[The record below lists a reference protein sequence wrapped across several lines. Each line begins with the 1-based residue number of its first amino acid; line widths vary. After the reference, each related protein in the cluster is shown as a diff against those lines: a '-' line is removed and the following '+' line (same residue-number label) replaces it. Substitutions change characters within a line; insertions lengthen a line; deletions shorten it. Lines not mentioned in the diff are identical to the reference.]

1 MLTKYHAK
9 YFAYELTK
17 RCPSDSIQKLMVSL
31 ADAQVDLNP
40 HQIDAALFAF
50 RSPFS
55 KGVILAD
62 EVGLGKT
69 IEAGIVLSQKWA
81 EGKRRILVI
90 VPASLR
96 KQWMQELVDKFFLSS
111 VILETASFNKEVK
124 QGVFNP
130 FDRKEEI
137 IICSYHFARSKEEK
151 IRRVKWDLVIVDEA
165 HRLRN
170 VYRSDNKIAK
180 SIRDS
185 IDTAPKVF
193 LTATPLQNSL
203 MELYGLASF
212 IDEHIFGDT
221 KSFKEQF
228 VSISD
233 DNIYQD
239 LKERIK
245 PICQRTLRR
254 QVLQYIQYTNRLALV
269 QDFVPGDDEQRLYDY
284 VSDYLRRPL
293 LYALPTSQRQ
303 LITLILRKLLASSPY
318 AIAKTLRSL
327 IERLDKALKKDS
339 KIKETLKEEL
349 AEDYEELPEME
360 DEWNNDDDSVE
371 KPLFTDEEV
380 ETVHQEIKDLKEFAN
395 LAESITHDAKGKVL
409 LQALEMGFMKA
420 RELGAKRKALIF
432 TESRRTQEYL
442 CRLLS
447 ESEYKDKIV
456 LFNGTNSGE
465 QTKTLYKVWLEKHKG
480 TDVISGSSSADKRA
494 AIVDYFKEKAEIM
507 IATESAA
514 EGINLQFCSLVVN
527 YDLPWNPQR
536 IEQRIGRCHRYGQ
549 RHDVVVV
556 NFLNKKNEADKR
568 VYELLDEKF
577 KLFNGVF
584 GASDEVLGSIESG
597 VDFEKRIADI
607 YQKCRRP
614 EEIESE
620 FAVLQTELEQK
631 IDERMKLTRRKVFE
645 NLDEEVHEK
654 LRMSRDE
661 GRQYL
666 NKYEQWLWDITKYA
680 LEGYA
685 DFSQDEEYSFYLRE
699 NPFKSLVDLSTGPY
713 RMGCGVNPAKEHIY
727 RLGHPIA
734 KEIIQKAKKE
744 TLTPAEIVFNYSN
757 CGKQITIIKDLVNK
771 TGVMA
776 VFQVTVEALEMENY
790 ILFAGYKEDG
800 SSLTDEQC
808 FRLFSV
814 PGKLL
819 QEGCLV
825 DLPQS
830 QENEFEVQKNEI
842 FTDIEERNGAFFDD
856 EITKL
861 DKWAEDLKKG
871 LETEIK
877 EMDREIKQLKRDSK
891 KIPKLEEKLKAQRHI
906 KDLEKRRK
914 DKRSRLFKEQDEIED
929 RKESLIENI
938 ENRLKQKTTVEELF
952 RIRWRVI

>member
-1 MLTKYHAK
+1 MITDYHAK

-40 HQIDAALFAF
+40 HQVDAALFAF

-55 KGVILAD
+55 QGVILAD

-69 IEAGIVLSQKWA
+69 IEAGILLSQKWA
-81 EGKRRILVI
+81 EGKRKILVI
-90 VPASLR
+90 VPSSLR
-96 KQWMQELVDKFFLSS
+96 KQWMQELIDKFFIHSI
-111 VILETASFNKEVK
+111 ILESKNFNKAIK
-124 QGVFNP
+124 QGSINP

-137 IICSYHFARSKEEK
+137 VICSYHFARSKEEYIK
-151 IRRVKWDLVIVDEA
+151 TTNWDLVVIDEA

-180 SIRDS
+180 AIRDS
-185 IDTAPKVF
+185 IGNSPKVL

-203 MELYGLASF
+203 MELYGLTSF

-228 VSISD
+228 IRITEDSI
-233 DNIYQD
+233 YRD
-239 LKERIK
+239 LRERIK
-245 PICQRTLRR
+245 PICKRTLRR
-254 QVLQYIQYTNRLALV
+254 QVLEYIQYTNRLALV
-269 QDFVPGDDEQRLYDY
+269 QEFIPGDDEQRLYDH
-284 VSDYLRRPL
+284 VSEYLRRPA

-327 IERLDKALKKDS
+327 ISRLERILKKDE
-339 KIKETLKEEL
+339 KIKQSLKEEI
-349 AEDYEELPEME
+349 AEDYEELWETE
-360 DEWNNDDDSVE
+360 DEWNGEDDE
-371 KPLFTDEEV
+371 NKEPIFTEQEV
-380 ETVHQEIKDLKEFAN
+380 EDVQKEIDDLRQFAE

-409 LQALEMGFMKA
+409 LQALSMGFKKA
-420 RELGAKRKALIF
+420 EELGAERKALIF

-442 CRLLS
+442 YRLLS
-447 ESEYKDKIV
+447 ESEYKDKII
-456 LFNGTNSGE
+456 LFNGTNNDE
-465 QTKTLYKVWLEKHKG
+465 QTKTIYKTWLEKHKG
-480 TDVISGSSSADKRA
+480 TDKISGSGTADKRA
-494 AIVDYFKEKAEIM
+494 ALVDYFENEAEIM

-549 RHDVVVV
+549 KYDVVVV
-556 NFLNKKNEADKR
+556 NFLNKNNAADRR

-597 VDFEKRIADI
+597 VDFEKRIAEI

-614 EEIESE
+614 EEIETE
-620 FAVLQTELEQK
+620 FSALRAELEEK
-631 IDERMKLTRRKVFE
+631 INEQMKLTRQKVFD

-654 LRMSRDE
+654 LRISKE
-661 GRQYL
+661 ESKEYL
-666 NKYEQWLWDITKYA
+666 NKYESWLWDITKFA
-680 LEGYA
+680 LRGFAEFHEDGYV
-685 DFSQDEEYSFYLRE
+685 FNLKE
-699 NPFKSLVDLSTGPY
+699 NPFSKLGKLSTGPY
-713 RMGCGVNPAKEHIY
+713 RMGCKVDSAKEHIY

-734 KEIIQKAKKE
+734 QEIIGTAKQKKLE
-744 TLTPAEIVFNYSN
+744 PVEINFDYTNW
-757 CGKQITIIKDLVNK
+757 GKQITIVKDLVNK
-771 TGVMA
+771 SGILA
-776 VFQVTVEALEMENY
+776 VFQITIEALDVEDY
-790 ILFAGYKEDG
+790 FVFIGYTNDNKRL
-800 SSLTDEQC
+800 SDEQC

-814 PGKLL
+814 PGNVV
-819 QEGCLV
+819 QREIIV
-825 DLPQS
+825 NFPDIW
-830 QENEFEVQKNEI
+830 ENEFEVKKNEI
-842 FTDIEERNGAFFDD
+842 FSDIEERNGVFFDD

-877 EMDREIKQLKRDSK
+877 EMDREIKQLKRDYK
-891 KIPKLEEKLKAQRHI
+891 KIPRLEEKLKAQRHI
-906 KDLEKRRK
+906 KDLEKKRK
-914 DKRSRLFKEQDEIED
+914 EKRARLFIKQDTIEE
-929 RKESLIENI
+929 RKETLIENI
-938 ENRLKQKTTVEELF
+938 EERLKQKTTAEELF
-952 RIRWRVI
+952 RIKWRVL